1 MRVKISDHSTRLA
14 AAAAVAV
21 AAETQ
26 SEFQLR
32 CKARFELV
40 QQQQLLWC
48 KMFAAKPAI
57 TIASFDSCAL
67 HTGVFSSSACLFPL
81 PFPTVS
87 AAA

>member
-14 AAAAVAV
+14 AAAVAV
-21 AAETQ
+21 ATETQ

-40 QQQQLLWC
+40 QQQLLWC